1 MSLATPDYSKTIMYK
16 IISKNKLI
24 PDTYIGH
31 TTNIQNRKR
40 QHRENVIYPNPKK
53 DYFVYKFIRE
63 NGGWEN
69 FELTII
75 EEYPCN
81 TCDEARLRERYW
93 YELFKPSLNNR
104 KPIISKKEYF
114 ILNKDKKREYDIER
128 RKQVITCECGNKIQL
143 ARKAE
148 HLKNNHKTRIIS

>member
-16 IISKNKLI
+16 IISKNNLI
-24 PDTYIGH
+24 SDTYIGH
-31 TTNIQNRKR
+31 TTNIERRRK
-40 QHRENVIYPNPKK
+40 HHYENVIYPNPRK
-53 DYFVYKFIRE
+53 DYSVYKFIRE

-69 FELTII
+69 FDLLII

-81 TCDEARLRERYW
+81 NCDEARLRERYW
-93 YELFKPSLNNR
+93 YDILNPSLNSR
-104 KPIISKKEYF
+104 KPISSKKEYCA
-114 ILNKDKKREYDIER
+114 LNKDNKREYDIER
-128 RKQVITCECGNKIQL
+128 RKQVIICECGNKIQL